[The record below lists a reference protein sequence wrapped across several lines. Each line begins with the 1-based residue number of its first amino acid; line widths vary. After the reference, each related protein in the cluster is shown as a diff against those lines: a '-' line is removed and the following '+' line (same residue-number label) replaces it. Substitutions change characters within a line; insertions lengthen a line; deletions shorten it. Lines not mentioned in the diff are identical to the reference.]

1 MNRAVFKC
9 LFKGPEQNGRRT
21 LGVDLR
27 QELLAGL
34 VCLQLVNVLHKDS
47 LILEHVTLGPQ
58 VEAVVPE
65 RERSGKEVLTHYQ
78 LQFKRNSSY
87 NTSVVKKQ

>member
-1 MNRAVFKC
+1 M
-9 LFKGPEQNGRRT
+9 
-21 LGVDLR
+21 GVDLR

-34 VCLQLVNVLHKDS
+34 VCLQLVNVLHKDT

-65 RERSGKEVLTHYQ
+65 GEQSGKRASTKIQITQSNSRRL
-78 LQFKRNSSY
+78 LLFKNLPH
-87 NTSVVKKQ
+87 QCC